1 MSAVSSPDDD
11 RVALYLAQLQDELA
25 NVQPRVRERVVRD
38 VAVRIAKARED
49 DGDVRA
55 VLAEVG
61 DPRDIAAGVRE
72 RHGVLERSSW
82 REIAAIVLLP
92 FGGVVIPIAGWF
104 VGLYFLWS
112 SPVWTMREKTW
123 ATLVLPFGTLGPLLL
138 LGRRPLYGLLLALP
152 VATAVMLA
160 VSLARRTR
168 AT

>member
-1 MSAVSSPDDD
+1 VSGPDDD

-25 NVQPRVRERVVRD
+25 NVEPRVRERVVHD
-38 VAVRIAKARED
+38 VAVRIERARDEG
-49 DGDVRA
+49 GDVRA

-104 VGLYFLWS
+104 VGLYFLWP
-112 SPVWTMREKTW
+112 SPVWTVREKVW
-123 ATLVLPFGTLGPLLL
+123 ATLVLPFGALGPLLL
-138 LGRRPLYGLLLALP
+138 VGRNPLYALLLVLP
-152 VATAVMLA
+152 VATGVRLT
-160 VSLARRTR
+160 VSLARA
-168 AT
+168 ATP